1 MIYFDLANPTFDL
14 IMPVITDLHKIKEFI
29 IPIVILFVVLFIF
42 KYKRQ
47 GLTYFIF
54 LLLSLSLNDFIGAQV
69 KHAVQRERPFQNTE
83 LNVVQ
88 KSPAHEGKSFYS
100 NHASNMFCLAAY
112 TGSFFPPAKLV
123 LIPFAA
129 LVAYSRVYNG
139 VHYPSDVLFGSFMGF
154 LIGSLIAYFVKNKMP
169 VYIKKQAEKI
179 TGDES

>member
-139 VHYPSDVLFGSFMGF
+139 VHYPSDVLFGSFVGF